1 MSQHILKKPAI
12 DLSAMEGEI
21 KRRLRREKTKML
33 ISHIFFFF
41 LAMTIIFFVI

>member
-1 MSQHILKKPAI
+1 MSQHILRKPAI
-12 DLSAMEGEI
+12 DLGAMEEEI
-21 KRRLRREKTKML
+21 KCRLRREKTKML